1 MHNVSE
7 HDLQLVLDV
16 NSWVKGY
23 SHGILEPPQMSD
35 STILGYQYK
44 IVLCT
49 FIKSIFILT
58 LNIIYLMIKRTCP

>member
-23 SHGILEPPQMSD
+23 SHGILEPPQMLL
-35 STILGYQYK
+35 IPQYLD
-44 IVLCT
+44 IN
-49 FIKSIFILT
+49 IKLFYVHLSKV
-58 LNIIYLMIKRTCP
+58 YLF

>member
-23 SHGILEPPQMSD
+23 SHGILEPPQ
-35 STILGYQYK
+35 ILGYQYK
-44 IVLCT
+44 IALCT

-58 LNIIYLMIKRTCP
+58 LNIIYLKIKRTCP